1 MSDRQRCLAPK
12 GARRQPCKA
21 ALGAQADL
29 RRGID
34 VAMHGG
40 EDAETTMELSLAAM
54 RRDYAAK
61 GLAEADADPD
71 PIAQFQRWFDDARR
85 AEVQEPNAMALAT
98 VDAAGQP
105 AARMVLLKGL
115 DARGLA
121 FYTNRDSRK
130 ARELLENPKAALVF
144 WWGPIERQV
153 RFEGM
158 IEAVDPAEADAYFA
172 SRPRGSQL
180 AAWASA
186 QSSVIEGRAALE
198 AAERAQRER
207 FGEGEVPRPPFWGGY
222 RLVPAVVE
230 FWHGRESRLHDRLR
244 YTRTQG
250 GWRIE
255 RLAP

>member
-1 MSDRQRCLAPK
+1 
-12 GARRQPCKA
+12 
-21 ALGAQADL
+21 
-29 RRGID
+29 
-34 VAMHGG
+34 
-40 EDAETTMELSLAAM
+40 MEPSLAAM

-61 GLAEADADPD
+61 GLTEADADPD
-71 PIAQFQRWFDDARR
+71 PLAQFQRWFDDARR
-85 AEVQEPNAMALAT
+85 AEVHEPNAMALAT

-115 DARGLA
+115 DVRGLA

-130 ARELLENPKAALVF
+130 ARELVKNPKAALLF

-153 RFEGM
+153 RFEGT

-172 SRPRGSQL
+172 SRPKGSQL

-186 QSSVIEGRAALE
+186 QSTVIPDRAALE
-198 AAERAQRER
+198 AAERSHRER

>member
-1 MSDRQRCLAPK
+1 
-12 GARRQPCKA
+12 
-21 ALGAQADL
+21 
-29 RRGID
+29 
-34 VAMHGG
+34 
-40 EDAETTMELSLAAM
+40 MEPSLAAM

-71 PIAQFQRWFDDARR
+71 PLAQFQHWFDDARR
-85 AEVQEPNAMALAT
+85 AEVHEPNAMTLAT

-130 ARELLENPKAALVF
+130 GRELLGNPKAALVF

-153 RFEGM
+153 RFEGT
-158 IEAVDPAEADAYFA
+158 IEKVEAAEADAYFA

-207 FGEGEVPRPPFWGGY
+207 FGEREVPRPPFWGGY

-244 YTRTQG
+244 YTRTPE

>member
-1 MSDRQRCLAPK
+1 MTMDPTLADP
-12 GARRQPCKA
+12 
-21 ALGAQADL
+21 
-29 RRGID
+29 
-34 VAMHGG
+34 
-40 EDAETTMELSLAAM
+40 TLAAM
-54 RRDYAAK
+54 RRDYAAA
-61 GLAEADADPD
+61 GLAEEDALAD

-85 AEVQEPNAMALAT
+85 AEVHEPNAMTLAT

-105 AARMVLLKGL
+105 AARMVLLKGV

-121 FYTNRDSRK
+121 FFTNRDSRK
-130 ARELLENPKAALVF
+130 ASELAANPRAALVF
-144 WWGPIERQV
+144 WWGPLQRQV
-153 RFEGM
+153 RFEGT
-158 IEAVDPAEADAYFA
+158 IEDVDAAEADAYFA

-198 AAERAQRER
+198 AQERMHRER
-207 FGEGEVPRPPFWGGY
+207 FGEGLVPRPPFWGGY

-244 YTRTQG
+244 YTRTVS